1 MNDTPRQRRTFG
13 AILSDIKS
21 RLEDAQAERDAKL
34 GDLTSITTRIMLLKE
49 ILDEAEKPEN
59 D

>member
-1 MNDTPRQRRTFG
+1 MSEIQ
-13 AILSDIKS
+13 IK
-21 RLEDAQAERDAKL
+21 LEDAQAEREATL
-34 GDLTSITTRIMLLKE
+34 LELTRIDTRIRVLKE